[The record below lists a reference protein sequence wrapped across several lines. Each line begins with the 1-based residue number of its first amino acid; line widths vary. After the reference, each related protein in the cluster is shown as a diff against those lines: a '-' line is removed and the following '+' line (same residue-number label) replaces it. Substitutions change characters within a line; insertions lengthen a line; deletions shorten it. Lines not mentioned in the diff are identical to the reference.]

1 MKVGHYKVEVD
12 KQTAV
17 PMLGLD
23 FWVFLEVGEQL
34 EKDDVL
40 EKVFIMDVE
49 NVFCFFQVLV

>member
-1 MKVGHYKVEVD
+1 
-12 KQTAV
+12 
-17 PMLGLD
+17 MLGLD

-49 NVFCFFQVLV
+49 NVFCFF